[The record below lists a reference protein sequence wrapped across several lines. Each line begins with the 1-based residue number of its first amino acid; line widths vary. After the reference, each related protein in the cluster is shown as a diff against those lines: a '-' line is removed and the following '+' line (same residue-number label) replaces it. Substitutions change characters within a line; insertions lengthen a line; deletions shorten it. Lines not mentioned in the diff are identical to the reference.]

1 MLNAALR
8 AAEEKG
14 VSEEVEESGIVVLFQ
29 QSDDAI
35 QDSMPHFI
43 L

>member
-29 QSDDAI
+29 QPDDAV
-35 QDSMPHFI
+35 QDSMAHFI